1 MELLLENQIQCS
13 VVNEIIE
20 RGFDSLEALSLLDP
34 EDIKSQKIPV
44 EQKRLLVHVAKSL
57 NMGGNTLQKADH
69 GSQPTASTSN

>member
-1 MELLLENQIQCS
+1 MENEIQCS

-34 EDIKSQKIPV
+34 EDIKSQKILV
-44 EQKRLLVHVAKSL
+44 GKWRLLVHVAKSL

-69 GSQPTASTSN
+69 GSQLTASTSN